1 MVLMEDKSLL
11 VHSFSRMFD
20 IDISILFLATK
31 AQHLLGDGRIDD
43 EIVAAGCLD
52 EDRNT
57 CVTPEQLSYLKPYA
71 YVDGNRIK
79 LPGYGQ

>member
-20 IDISILFLATK
+20 IDIGFLFLATK
-31 AQHLLGDGRIDD
+31 AHHPLGDGRADD
-43 EIVAAGCLD
+43 GIVAGSCLD
-52 EDRNT
+52 GDRYT